1 MNSKGKELLSKIVK
15 QNKKINIITSPK
27 KFMDTNKNKVLNIML
42 EKDMFA
48 SNIYTLGYTNNSKAN
63 LDYTNKLITL

>member
-1 MNSKGKELLSKIVK
+1 
-15 QNKKINIITSPK
+15 
-27 KFMDTNKNKVLNIML
+27 MDTCKNKVLKNML

-48 SNIYTLGYTNNSKAN
+48 SNIYTLGFENNSKAN